1 MDEQASFEPRSVLGS
16 RRGRWNRLRV
26 IVPALALAS
35 IAWIGFSGEHQ
46 GGDVATGEKVAKA
59 SSTAAVPSPAD
70 APASPE
76 VAIPTQAL
84 GLAVHR
90 LDSVQPEHLERG
102 AVIAIAGWYVATAIA
117 HCPPLD
123 AFYRAGALPEVRGDI
138 AAVDTW
144 AFCERTGVLYA
155 AQPVPDGHLPTDD
168 LDNNTPAALGLPAV
182 ATSMVIGVVAPP
194 QLEKIGGAPTP
205 VVVIG
210 HFAPGPNCPDRPAC
224 KPQLVVDYLPW
235 AGGG

>member
-35 IAWIGFSGEHQ
+35 IAWIGISGQHQ
-46 GGDVATGEKVAKA
+46 GGDIATGEKAAKA
-59 SSTAAVPSPAD
+59 SSTAAVALPAD
-70 APASPE
+70 VQASTE

-117 HCPPLD
+117 DCPPLD

-155 AQPVPDGHLPTDD
+155 AQPVPDGRLPTDD
-168 LDNNTPAALGLPAV
+168 LDNNTPAAFGLPAV

-194 QLEKIGGAPTP
+194 QLETIGGAPTP

-210 HFAPGPNCPDRPAC
+210 HFAAGPNCPDRPAC

-235 AGGG
+235 AGGL